1 MLKKTNTM
9 KYIIKLKPLA
19 PYFFGGEVTFGD
31 GSNQNYLVK
40 SNLLPQ
46 QSALLGLMRYE
57 VLRRHNLLS
66 YSADKK
72 KKVNELI
79 GSNGFSLGG
88 DEDYNFGVIESISP
102 IFITDG
108 EHYYTPMPMDFQN
121 LVTFESNSTNKCSYD
136 GTSEKPLP
144 KIKDFSWKTFDSYC
158 YWVSNNDEAVE
169 IDKIFHE
176 KEQVGITKNNAKANK
191 EKAFFK
197 QTLISLDEKY
207 QFVFTVEI
215 KDEKFYK
222 ISESGES
229 IILPFGGNRSMFQM
243 TIKKINDYF
252 DWTNIFY
259 NLHRDGRLLA
269 LGDAYLTNDKRNQ
282 CQFIWGMN
290 TPLRY
295 TRAEKDGHNWRE
307 PNKSKLLFHLQS
319 RGSVIF
325 ADEEHLKKIKSES
338 KFNKVGLNLFV

>member
-1 MLKKTNTM
+1 M

-66 YSADKK
+66 YSTDEKQD
-72 KKVNELI
+72 VVDELI
-79 GSNGFSLGG
+79 GSNGFSLDG
-88 DEDYNFGVIESISP
+88 DYKFGVIQSISP

-108 EHYYTPMPMDFQN
+108 NHYYTPMPMDFNHNVSFNSQN
-121 LVTFESNSTNKCSYD
+121 RCCYSQDIPKSTPIID
-136 GTSEKPLP
+136 
-144 KIKDFSWKTFDSYC
+144 DFSWKTFETYK
-158 YWVSNNDEAVE
+158 YWVGNNNTKVE
-169 IDKIFHE
+169 SDDIFQFID
-176 KEQVGITKNNAKANK
+176 QVGITKNNVNDNK

-197 QTLISLDEKY
+197 QTLIDFKDNY
-207 QFVFTVEI
+207 QFVFTADVDDPNFGNDTSVI
-215 KDEKFYK
+215 V
-222 ISESGES
+222 
-229 IILPFGGNRSMFQM
+229 PFGGNRSMFEM
-243 TIKKINDYF
+243 TIEKIDDTF
-252 DWTNIFY
+252 DWCQIFN
-259 NLHRDGRLLA
+259 NLHRGGRLLA

-295 TRAEKDGHNWRE
+295 TRAEKAGHNWRK
-307 PNKSKLLFHLQS
+307 PNKSQLFHLQS

-325 ADEEHLKKIKSES
+325 ADEEQLNNIKSES

>member
-1 MLKKTNTM
+1 M

-19 PYFFGGEVTFGD
+19 PYYFGGEVTFGD
-31 GSNQNYLVK
+31 KENQNYLVK

-66 YSADKK
+66 YSNDKK
-72 KKVNELI
+72 NDVDGLI
-79 GSNGFSLGG
+79 GSKGFDLNS
-88 DEDYNFGVIESISP
+88 DDAYNFGVIQSISP

-108 EHYYTPMPMDFQN
+108 KYYYTPMPMDFKN

-136 GTSEKPLP
+136 GINEKPLP
-144 KIKDFSWKTFDSYC
+144 KIKDFSWKTFDSYD
-158 YWVSNNDEAVE
+158 YWVNNNDEEVKK
-169 IDKIFHE
+169 DDIFHE
-176 KEQVGITKNNAKANK
+176 KEQVGITKNNVNETK

-215 KDEKFYK
+215 EDKMFDQ

-243 TIKKINDYF
+243 TIAKIDDNF
-252 DWTNIFY
+252 DWCYVFR
-259 NLHRDGRLLA
+259 NLHRCDRLLA
-269 LGDAYLTNDKRNQ
+269 LGDAYLTNDERNK

-290 TPLRY
+290 TNFKY
-295 TRAEKDGHNWRE
+295 MTRKENNGHNWGKPE
-307 PNKSKLLFHLQS
+307 KVEALFHLQS

-325 ADEEHLKKIKSES
+325 CDEKLLNEIKSES
-338 KFNKVGLNLFV
+338 KFNKVGLNIFV

>member
-66 YSADKK
+66 YSTDKK
-72 KKVNELI
+72 QDVDELI
-79 GSNGFSLGG
+79 GSNGFFLGG

-121 LVTFESNSTNKCSYD
+121 QVTFESNSTNKCSYD

-176 KEQVGITKNNAKANK
+176 NEQVGITKNNK

-215 KDEKFYK
+215 KDEKFYQ

-243 TIKKINDYF
+243 TINKINYDF
-252 DWTNIFY
+252 DWRHIFRG
-259 NLHRDGRLLA
+259 LHRSDRLLA
-269 LGDAYLTNDKRNQ
+269 LGDAYLTNDERNA

-290 TPLRY
+290 TPMRY
-295 TRAEKDGHNWRE
+295 ISQFNNGHSWKK
-307 PNKSKLLFHLQS
+307 PNKVESLYHLQS

-325 ADEEHLKKIKSES
+325 ADEEQLNNIKSES

>member
-1 MLKKTNTM
+1 M

-72 KKVNELI
+72 TKVGELI

-108 EHYYTPMPMDFQN
+108 NHYYTPMPMDFQN
-121 LVTFESNSTNKCSYD
+121 LVTFESNSINKCSYD

-176 KEQVGITKNNAKANK
+176 NEQVGITKNNTNDNK

-215 KDEKFYK
+215 DDDEFNK
-222 ISESGES
+222 IPESGES

-243 TIKKINDYF
+243 TINKINYDF
-252 DWTNIFY
+252 DWRHIFRG
-259 NLHRDGRLLA
+259 LHRSDRLLA
-269 LGDAYLTNDKRNQ
+269 LGDAYLTNDERNA

-295 TRAEKDGHNWRE
+295 TRAENNGHNWCE
-307 PNKSKLLFHLQS
+307 PKKSQLFHLQS

-325 ADEEHLKKIKSES
+325 ADKEQLNNIKSES
-338 KFNKVGLNLFV
+338 NFNKVGLNLFV